1 MFLKN
6 CRWNDYSYTKSFCAI
21 RCGHLLVDFRL
32 ALCGIGRR
40 GQLYL
45 SLWKYC
51 DVTRIFWLHRCF
63 TGHPSLF
70 TWRREELSVQGPSH
84 LIISWFAAEAAGL
97 KSPRD
102 RRIVALSGLAPD
114 IDVLAYLGGI
124 VYFGFDKNL
133 AFEHVWQIVHHR
145 YTHGL
150 GFILLT
156 GIIAFIVASRGT
168 RPGELAYRQAA
179 GVAILSMITSMVHV
193 FCDVVGGGPTWPV
206 YPLWPISDFGWA
218 VSWSWT
224 LADWPNT
231 VILFSCLIGM
241 MLYAKISGCSPMESI
256 NYNLDRW
263 FVTIIQRGSSI
274 SSDEVHNAEFISAR
288 NRRMMRIRVFIYLF
302 LVLLII
308 AVFTPLGFQTDQLNL
323 PQFWVCEIKDK
334 YRNITKHLYLTVRFQ
349 YKADI

>member
-1 MFLKN
+1 M
-6 CRWNDYSYTKSFCAI
+6 
-21 RCGHLLVDFRL
+21 
-32 ALCGIGRR
+32 
-40 GQLYL
+40 
-45 SLWKYC
+45 
-51 DVTRIFWLHRCF
+51 
-63 TGHPSLF
+63 
-70 TWRREELSVQGPSH
+70 QGPSH

-256 NYNLDRW
+256 NYILDRL
-263 FVTIIQRGSSI
+263 FVTIIQRCSSI
-274 SSDEVHNAEFISAR
+274 STDEVHNAEFTSAS
-288 NRRMMRIRVFIYLF
+288 NRRMMLIRVFIYMF
-302 LVLLII
+302 LVFLII
-308 AVFTPLGFQTDQLNL
+308 FFFPPLVFQTDQLNL
-323 PQFWVCEIKDK
+323 PQF
-334 YRNITKHLYLTVRFQ
+334 
-349 YKADI
+349 

>member
-1 MFLKN
+1 M
-6 CRWNDYSYTKSFCAI
+6 
-21 RCGHLLVDFRL
+21 
-32 ALCGIGRR
+32 
-40 GQLYL
+40 
-45 SLWKYC
+45 
-51 DVTRIFWLHRCF
+51 
-63 TGHPSLF
+63 
-70 TWRREELSVQGPSH
+70 QGPSH

-218 VSWSWT
+218 VSWSWS

-323 PQFWVCEIKDK
+323 PQF
-334 YRNITKHLYLTVRFQ
+334 
-349 YKADI
+349 